1 MGTQPRAAGRR
12 LKARECA
19 RVTRP
24 YILQAIKRLEGG
36 IQHGFGEARVYE
48 VVSPSGFRAA
58 PTAVFGLAASEAL
71 GIEVKPADFN
81 AGQGT
86 PCFRA
91 IRAAG
96 LAIEPIAQSDVALSD
111 EDATW
116 VEGSA
121 RRMSHIRLER
131 DPRAARRKK
140 AQYKALHGRL
150 ECERCRFVPTDVYG
164 DADGE
169 ACIEVHHKTPLAEL
183 RGERATR
190 LKDLQC
196 VCANC
201 HRVLHRKMRAR
212 LGASAAR

>member
-1 MGTQPRAAGRR
+1 MGTQSRAAGHR
-12 LKARECA
+12 LNARECA
-19 RVTRP
+19 RVTPP
-24 YILQAIKRLEGG
+24 YILQAIKRLEDG
-36 IQHGFGEARVYE
+36 IQHRFGEARVYE
-48 VVSPSGFRAA
+48 VVGPNGFRAA

-71 GIEVKPADFN
+71 SIEVKPADFN

-96 LAIEPIAQSDVALSD
+96 LAIEPIAQPAMALSD

-116 VEGSA
+116 VEGNA
-121 RRMSHIRLER
+121 RRVSHIRLER
-131 DPRAARRKK
+131 DPRAVQQKK
-140 AQYKALHGRL
+140 ERYKALHGRL
-150 ECERCRFVPTDVYG
+150 ECERCGFVPTEMYG

-169 ACIEVHHKTPLAEL
+169 ACIEVHHKTPLAKL
-183 RGERATR
+183 RGNRATR
-190 LKDLQC
+190 LNDLQC

-212 LGASAAR
+212 L